1 MAVSC
6 STDTQHTHMTLAFTD
21 TLAELRRQF
30 AAQLPARMDAI
41 NTLARSLGPA
51 VWHPAEAEPLH
62 RLLQSLTNSAGIF
75 CMQPV
80 SDAARTLETRLAVL
94 LKARAAPTAAEWL
107 AISTDLEH
115 LDQLV
120 RMQSAIQCPVAASA
134 PAALIAGR

>member
-1 MAVSC
+1 
-6 STDTQHTHMTLAFTD
+6 MTLAFSD

-30 AAQLPARMDAI
+30 ATQLPARMDAI

-51 VWHPAEAEPLH
+51 VWHPAEAEPLY

-75 CMQPV
+75 GMQQV

-107 AISTDLEH
+107 AIRSDLDRM
-115 LDQLV
+115 DQLA
-120 RMQSAIQCPVAASA
+120 RMQSAVRCPAAASG
-134 PAALIAGR
+134 PAAVIAGR